1 MTTILD
7 VLVPV
12 ALFVLLALPSL
23 VGHARERAVDRQ
35 LRRPRRAGDARPQA
49 GLQRPVLVP
58 DLRPGPPAP
67 CAPSR

>member
-35 LRRPRRAGDARPQA
+35 LRGPRPPADGRRRGPAPGPAATARAARP
-49 GLQRPVLVP
+49 V
-58 DLRPGPPAP
+58 
-67 CAPSR
+67 

>member
-23 VGHARERAVDRQ
+23 VGHARERAV
-35 LRRPRRAGDARPQA
+35 
-49 GLQRPVLVP
+49 V
-58 DLRPGPPAP
+58 
-67 CAPSR
+67 